1 VGLSLGG
8 SLFFTSAFT
17 TNLLYYVQTV
27 GLDPLQMVLMG
38 TILEGTILIFE
49 VPTGILAD
57 MHGRKASLAIGYGLT
72 AAAFVLQALVPSV
85 WAVALAQAVWG
96 VGYTFTSGAHE
107 AWIADEVGL
116 ERAGEAFSRGGQ
128 VGQVASLVGIAL
140 AGIVGAVDLALPILI
155 CGLGFALM
163 GILVVLLL
171 PEHGFQPIRVADWSG
186 WRAMG
191 ETLTRSVQLAR
202 RQRTVMW
209 LLLSGIAMGLYSE
222 GYDRLWMA
230 HMLTGIGLPIQPS
243 LPAAVWFAGIRIVS
257 ALLGIVT
264 MEFARRR
271 LLSGDDRG
279 LSLLLGANA
288 IGIAVGIL
296 MMALSRSFWLAA
308 AAAICVDPLRGAA
321 SLLRTIWLNRQID
334 DSGVRATVFSA
345 VGQADSLGQVI
356 GGPAVG
362 WLAKVV
368 SVPLGMSVSA
378 LLLLPVVPIYACAA
392 SAAKS
397 PTRLDDT

>member
-1 VGLSLGG
+1 
-8 SLFFTSAFT
+8 
-17 TNLLYYVQTV
+17 
-27 GLDPLQMVLMG
+27 MG
-38 TILEGTILIFE
+38 
-49 VPTGILAD
+49 
-57 MHGRKASLAIGYGLT
+57 K
-72 AAAFVLQALVPSV
+72 
-85 WAVALAQAVWG
+85 
-96 VGYTFTSGAHE
+96 
-107 AWIADEVGL
+107 
-116 ERAGEAFSRGGQ
+116 
-128 VGQVASLVGIAL
+128 
-140 AGIVGAVDLALPILI
+140 
-155 CGLGFALM
+155 
-163 GILVVLLL
+163 
-171 PEHGFQPIRVADWSG
+171 
-186 WRAMG
+186 
-191 ETLTRSVQLAR
+191 TLTRSVQLAR

-296 MMALSRSFWLAA
+296 MMALSCSFWLAA

-392 SAAKS
+392 SAAKP
-397 PTRLDDT
+397 PTRLNDT